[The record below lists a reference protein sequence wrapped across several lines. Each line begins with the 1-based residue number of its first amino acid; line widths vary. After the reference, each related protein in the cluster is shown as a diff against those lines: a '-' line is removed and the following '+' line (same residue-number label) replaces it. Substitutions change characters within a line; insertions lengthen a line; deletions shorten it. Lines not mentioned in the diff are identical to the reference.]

1 MPVSLKQLIV
11 VLVVAAIIFRLAKP
25 VALLFVTSGDFARR
39 RNVWYALTVTAFLSP
54 SFWIFAVVA
63 IPVLVIAGR
72 KDSNP
77 SALYLM
83 LLQVIPPID
92 VPVPM
97 IGMPYLFFINNY
109 LLLSF
114 CVMTPAALRI
124 IRSKDKA
131 HFQGFELMDFCLLA
145 YGVLTAILYIHSES
159 PDGGI
164 YPSSITES
172 LRRGFVFFFSIYIPY
187 FSISRAS
194 SSRRMLVDSM
204 ATFCLNCALL
214 SAIAMFES
222 ARNWLLYG
230 ELASRW
236 GSGVLLFELYLT
248 RGTSLRAMASTGHSM
263 ALGHMLVI
271 AFGFWLYLQTRV
283 ASKSTRIGGTAI
295 FWLGLLAAYTRGAW
309 IGGVLVYFL
318 FAALRP
324 NPLSKFLKATGV
336 SVVIAF
342 LVYLSPL
349 GDKIVSVLP
358 FLGGTVDSFNVV
370 YRQRLFDLSWQIIQE
385 SPMLGD
391 QAALLKMQAL
401 RQGQGIIDLVN
412 AYMGILLENGFVG
425 LTLFLWFILIALFK
439 AWSSSRKSKQADSDF
454 GLLGASLVACI
465 LGTLLVIE
473 NGSFSGVSVTL
484 FYSLAGLAVAYA
496 SLGQAQSQS
505 WARGSHMQPLHIGKD
520 VLRR

>member
-1 MPVSLKQLIV
+1 MPVSLKELIV
-11 VLVVAAIIFRLAKP
+11 VLVIAAIIFRLAKP
-25 VALLFVTSGDFARR
+25 VALSFIPADDFARR
-39 RNVWYALTVTAFLSP
+39 RNVWYVLTATAFLSP
-54 SFWIFAVVA
+54 SFWLFAVVA
-63 IPVLVIAGR
+63 IPVLLIAGR

-97 IGMPYLFFINNY
+97 VGMPYLFMINNY

-131 HFQGFELMDFCLLA
+131 RSQGFELMDLCLLA
-145 YGVLTAILYIHSES
+145 YGFLTAILYVHSEA

-164 YPSSITES
+164 YPGSFTES

-187 FSISRAS
+187 YSMSRAS
-194 SSRRMLVDSM
+194 SNRRVLVDSM

-214 SAIAMFES
+214 SAIAVFES
-222 ARNWLLYG
+222 ARNWLLFS

-236 GSGVLLFELYLT
+236 GNGVLLFELYLT
-248 RGTSLRAMASTGHSM
+248 RGASLRAMASTGHSM

-283 ASKSTRIGGTAI
+283 ASKRTRIGGTVI
-295 FWLGLLAAYTRGAW
+295 FWVGLLAAYTRGAW

-318 FAALRP
+318 FTALRP
-324 NPLSKFLKATGV
+324 NPVSKVFKATGA
-336 SVVIAF
+336 SLVIAF
-342 LVYLSPL
+342 LIYLSPL

-370 YRQRLFDLSWQIIQE
+370 YRQRLVDLSWQIVQE
-385 SPMLGD
+385 SPMWGD
-391 QAALLKMQAL
+391 QAALLKMQSL

-439 AWSSSRKSKQADSDF
+439 AWSSSRRIMRADSDF
-454 GLLGASLVACI
+454 GLLGASLVSCI
-465 LGTLLVIE
+465 MGTLLVIE
-473 NGSFSGVSVTL
+473 NGSLSGVSVTL
-484 FYSLAGLAVAYA
+484 FYSLAALAVAYA
-496 SLGQAQSQS
+496 SLGKSWQRDSQV
-505 WARGSHMQPLHIGKD
+505 RPLDIGKE